1 MIQRYEK
8 HDPCFNA
15 WIEGL
20 NDAVE
25 FLDDQLYRADEVA
38 SWRDLQA
45 VNTELSI
52 TIAMAYQERL
62 KPNDNLQ
69 RDTVSL
75 PTASIDEDSFTEEDL
90 ASRSAWA
97 WQNLRSLGQLR
108 AVGSTEPDRLARHA
122 DTDPCSECS
131 HSMDRYDRE
140 VSDASLPAPKSVGPI
155 IRQRIQEEYSIK
167 FGTRRR
173 GYPSLDSGR

>member
-8 HDPCFNA
+8 HDPRFTA

-75 PTASIDEDSFTEEDL
+75 PTASRDEDSFTAEDL
-90 ASRSAWA
+90 ASRSAWS
-97 WQNLRSLGQLR
+97 WQNFRSLGQLR
-108 AVGSTEPDRLARHA
+108 ASGLSEPDRLTRHA
-122 DTDPCSECS
+122 YSYTCSECTDGL
-131 HSMDRYDRE
+131 DRYDRE
-140 VSDASLPAPKSVGPI
+140 VSDASVPAPKSSGPI
-155 IRQRIQEEYSIK
+155 IRQRRKEEQDTK

-173 GYPSLDSGR
+173 WYPSFDSGR

>member
-8 HDPCFNA
+8 HDPRFTA

-45 VNTELSI
+45 INTELSI

-62 KPNDNLQ
+62 KTNDNLR

-75 PTASIDEDSFTEEDL
+75 SATSSTEDSFTEEDL
-90 ASRSAWA
+90 ASRSTWA
-97 WQNLRSLGQLR
+97 WQNFRSVGQLR
-108 AVGSTEPDRLARHA
+108 ASGLTEPDRLARDA
-122 DTDPCSECS
+122 DTDASCECS
-131 HSMDRYDRE
+131 HGMGRYDTE
-140 VSDASLPAPKSVGPI
+140 ILDAYLPAPKSSGPI
-155 IRQRIQEEYSIK
+155 IRQRRKEEQDTK

-173 GYPSLDSGR
+173 G

>member
-8 HDPCFNA
+8 HDPRFNA

-62 KPNDNLQ
+62 KANDNLQ
-69 RDTVSL
+69 RNTL
-75 PTASIDEDSFTEEDL
+75 PLSTASSVEDSFTEEDL
-90 ASRSAWA
+90 ASRSTWA
-97 WQNLRSLGQLR
+97 WQNFRSLGKLR
-108 AVGSTEPDRLARHA
+108 ASGLTEPDRLARNA
-122 DTDPCSECS
+122 DTDTSCKCS
-131 HSMDRYDRE
+131 HGMDRHYTE
-140 VSDASLPAPKSVGPI
+140 IFIAQVPPPKSSGPI
-155 IRQRIQEEYSIK
+155 IRQRRKEEQNTK

-173 GYPSLDSGR
+173 G

>member
-8 HDPCFNA
+8 HDPRFTA

-25 FLDDQLYRADEVA
+25 FLDDQLYNPKEVA

-45 VNTELSI
+45 INTELSI

-62 KPNDNLQ
+62 ESNDNLQ
-69 RDTVSL
+69 RDTISL

-90 ASRSAWA
+90 ASGSTWA
-97 WQNLRSLGQLR
+97 WQNFRSLGQLR
-108 AVGSTEPDRLARHA
+108 ASGLTEPDRLARNA
-122 DTDPCSECS
+122 DTDASCECS
-131 HSMDRYDRE
+131 HGMDRHYTE
-140 VSDASLPAPKSVGPI
+140 IFIAQVPPPKSSGPI
-155 IRQRIQEEYSIK
+155 IRQRRKEEQDTK

-173 GYPSLDSGR
+173 WYPSANSGS